1 MSRVKNVK
9 NIKNS
14 PIPEEDTLHLEME
27 AKFANN
33 SKAGKMET
41 EDLEMMKQWE
51 NQLLAQIE
59 QDKKKLAAIE
69 TILSKLDRMYK
80 K

>member
-1 MSRVKNVK
+1 MSRVRNM
-9 NIKNS
+9 KNS

-27 AKFANN
+27 AKFAN
-33 SKAGKMET
+33 SKTGKMET
-41 EDLEMMKQWE
+41 EDLELMKQWE

-69 TILSKLDRMYK
+69 TILSKLDKMYTK
-80 K
+80 